1 MLRKSETEISDLE
14 PLEDPGKVS
23 GFQSPADDYREDRLN
38 ICERLVADS
47 VNTYYFE
54 SDSDEMELF
63 GIKKGTVL
71 IVDRSLLPQGGRLVI
86 VWNEGK
92 WMVRQ
97 LITLPDQW
105 LFTTGRENEPPIRF
119 NEKKG
124 MLIWGV
130 VTWSCSPQ
138 IEKKK
143 QSKNKKP
150 DVRPR

>member
-1 MLRKSETEISDLE
+1 MLRNTETTELSALE

-38 ICERLVADS
+38 IGERLVADP

-71 IVDRSLLPQGGRLVI
+71 IVDRSLPPEGGRLVI
-86 VWNEGK
+86 LWNEGK
-92 WMVRQ
+92 WMIRQ
-97 LITLPDQW
+97 LVTLQDRW
-105 LFTTGRENEPPIRF
+105 LLTTGRENEQPIPF
-119 NEKKG
+119 NEKKS

-138 IEKKK
+138 IEKKQAKKKK
-143 QSKNKKP
+143 QH
-150 DVRPR
+150 VRSR

>member
-1 MLRKSETEISDLE
+1 LIFMLRITETAEITDLE

-38 ICERLVADS
+38 IMERLIADP

-54 SDSDEMELF
+54 ADSDEMELF

-71 IVDRSLLPQGGRLVI
+71 IIDRSLLPAGGRLVL

-97 LITLPDQW
+97 LITLQERW
-105 LFTTGRENEPPIRF
+105 LLTTGRENEPPIPF

-124 MLIWGV
+124 MLIWGM
-130 VTWSCSPQ
+130 VT
-138 IEKKK
+138 
-143 QSKNKKP
+143 
-150 DVRPR
+150 